1 MWKRAMRVAWAL
13 MGVGILLAAPLSYFG
28 YEVWAGGAF
37 IAGMVL
43 AWIAAAVIFARKL
56 WSQT

>member
-1 MWKRAMRVAWAL
+1 MRVAWAL

>member
-1 MWKRAMRVAWAL
+1 MRLAWAL
-13 MGVGILLAAPLSYFG
+13 MGVGILSAAPLSYYG
-28 YEVWAGGAF
+28 YEVWAGGTF

-43 AWIAAAVIFARKL
+43 AWIAAAVILARRL

>member
-1 MWKRAMRVAWAL
+1 MWARVMKMAWAL
-13 MGVGILLAAPLSYFG
+13 MGVGILSAAPLSFFG

-43 AWIAAAVIFARKL
+43 LWIAAAAIFARKL
-56 WSQT
+56 WS